1 MNPLNPPVWVEST
14 AVGRPE
20 HSIPAAEMMGSATV
34 REHLPTHEMSCTAS
48 ILSWFMRRLTIEGV
62 NEHDGSVPL
71 YGVWI
76 WSGSMDRTDTH
87 LEASLDGLNSRVN
100 ELESAGDPAELME
113 AYVNRG
119 SILSMLGYRTSA
131 LDDLE
136 SAAVIAA
143 ELPPD
148 SVDAGTFIKIHTAIA
163 SMIMEQGGDPLDEYL
178 LAATRLDELHPGS
191 SHFDKRS
198 AVRMCS
204 ASAEDLMDCENPEYA
219 MRYLDKG
226 LEIASGTDPWS
237 ENRCLDMLIQYAESA
252 DMMNDVRGSID
263 RCSTAIEVGS
273 ELMEKGLLEDVE
285 QLVSALVLRASGESD
300 LGMNENT
307 VIDLNAAVGIL
318 EGMLENHSLPDAD
331 VLMSLHHDLAGALM
345 KTGRIEEA
353 EKHLIRA
360 MEIGIGHTASSFDD

>member
-1 MNPLNPPVWVEST
+1 MEK
-14 AVGRPE
+14 
-20 HSIPAAEMMGSATV
+20 
-34 REHLPTHEMSCTAS
+34 
-48 ILSWFMRRLTIEGV
+48 
-62 NEHDGSVPL
+62 
-71 YGVWI
+71 
-76 WSGSMDRTDTH
+76 TDAH

-100 ELESAGDPAELME
+100 ELESKGDSVELME

-131 LDDLE
+131 IDDLQ
-136 SAAVIAA
+136 SAADIAS
-143 ELPPD
+143 ELPPNM
-148 SVDAGTFIKIHTAIA
+148 VDAGTFVKIHTALA
-163 SMIMEQGGDPLDEYL
+163 SMIMEQGGDPLDEYI

-191 SHFDKRS
+191 AHFDKRS

-204 ASAEDLMDCENPEYA
+204 ASAEDLMDCENPDYA
-219 MRYLDKG
+219 MRYLDRG

-252 DMMNDVRGSID
+252 DMMNDVRLAVE
-263 RCSTAIEVGS
+263 RCSTAIDVGS
-273 ELMEKGLLEDVE
+273 ELLENGLLEDVE

-300 LGMNENT
+300 LGINDSA

-318 EGMLENHSLPDAD
+318 EGMLENHSLPDTE

-345 KTGRIEEA
+345 KAGRVEEA